1 VTRRLFVGVP
11 DPRHP
16 GDENGPVSELKQRTC
31 LQKES
36 LQAML
41 HHDAR
46 NIAAYSLMDVKE
58 DKRRRQRPKTYNIK
72 VEAQG
77 IIMSDSF

>member
-1 VTRRLFVGVP
+1 MTRRLFVGVP

-58 DKRRRQRPKTYNIK
+58 DKRRRRRPK
-72 VEAQG
+72 
-77 IIMSDSF
+77 IIFFSKTQSGVS